1 MCTFASEDILAGDGC
16 ANNGG
21 LKVKA
26 WYALYD
32 DISVFATA
40 PASPTGFADSATTST
55 GYTMKA
61 AKYFRELHSD
71 LEMSQFV
78 GESAGSVNNLSAA
91 NKFTFK
97 QAGTSKQLVGLLN
110 SIKNKNLVVIFEDL
124 AGNKRIVGSEA
135 LPAKLESFNESTGAK
150 VADEKSVTF
159 TVYAPGD
166 LPLFL
171 AQTVPVEP

>member
-1 MCTFASEDILAGDGC
+1 MCNFAAEDILSGDGC

-26 WYALYD
+26 WYALWD
-32 DISVFATA
+32 DIDTFAA
-40 PASPTGFADSATTST
+40 PPASPTGFADSATTAT
-55 GYTMKA
+55 PFVMKA
-61 AKYFRELHSD
+61 TKYFRELHSD
-71 LEMSQFV
+71 LEMSQFA
-78 GESAGSVNNLSAA
+78 GESAGAVNNLSAA

-97 QAGTSKQLVGLLN
+97 QAGTSPQLVGLLN

-135 LPAKLESFNESTGAK
+135 LPAKLESFAENTGAK

-159 TVYAPGD
+159 VVYAPGD
-166 LPLFL
+166 LPLFY
-171 AQTVPVEP
+171 AGDVPVEP